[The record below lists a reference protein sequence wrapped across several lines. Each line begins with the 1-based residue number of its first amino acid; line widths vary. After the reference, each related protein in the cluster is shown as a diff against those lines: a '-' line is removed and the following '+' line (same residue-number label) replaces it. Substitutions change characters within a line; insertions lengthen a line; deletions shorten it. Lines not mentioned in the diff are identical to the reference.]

1 MQTRNLLLP
10 VLALAAA
17 CSAGG
22 GSNAQTA
29 PGTEG
34 TASAGATD
42 ASTAARA
49 APAAAPF
56 VATPVASFVEPWAMA
71 FLPGGKQALITEK
84 KGVVKLLTVATGKS
98 VDIAGV
104 PAVDYGGQGGLGDV
118 ALHPGFAKNGLVY
131 LSYAEA
137 GPDNTRGAA
146 VARGRLVMAAGGAR
160 LEGVTVIWR
169 QSPKV
174 AGRGHF
180 GHRILFAPDGHLF
193 ISSGERQKFTPAQ
206 DMNANLGKILRL
218 NDDGSVPKD
227 NPFADKGGVT
237 AQIWSLGHRNPLGIA
252 FDATGQL
259 WDMEMGPEG
268 GDELNRVVRGA
279 NYGYPVVSNG
289 NHYGGADIPDHDTRP
304 EFSRPAL
311 WWTPVI
317 SPGDLIFYSGD
328 MFPQWK
334 GSAFIPGLSS
344 KALVRVV
351 TSGSTAREAERF
363 EMGARIREVEQGPDG
378 ALWLLED
385 GENGATGR
393 LLKLTP
399 KG

>member
-1 MQTRNLLLP
+1 MHPRAILLP
-10 VLALAAA
+10 ALALAAA

-22 GSNAQTA
+22 GGNAQTA
-29 PGTEG
+29 PGKD
-34 TASAGATD
+34 GAVTD

-49 APAAAPF
+49 APATPPF
-56 VATPVASFVEPWAMA
+56 VATPVATFVEPWAMA
-71 FLPGGKQALITEK
+71 FLPGGKQALVTEK
-84 KGVVKLLTVATGKS
+84 KGVLKLLTIDGAASIDV
-98 VDIAGV
+98 AGV
-104 PAVDYGGQGGLGDV
+104 PTVVYGGQGGLGDV
-118 ALHPGFAKNGLVY
+118 ALHPGFARNGLVY

-137 GPDNTRGAA
+137 GEGDTRGAA
-146 VARGRLVMAAGGAR
+146 VARGRLVTADGGAR
-160 LEGVTVIWR
+160 LENVQVIWR

-174 AGRGHF
+174 SGRGHY

-193 ISSGERQKFTPAQ
+193 ISSGERQKFTPSQ

-237 AQIWSLGHRNPLGIA
+237 AQIWSLGHRNPLGLA
-252 FDATGQL
+252 FDAKGQL
-259 WDMEMGPEG
+259 WNMEMGPEG

-311 WWTPVI
+311 WWTPVV
-317 SPGDLIFYSGD
+317 SPGDLIFYSGT

-344 KALVRVV
+344 QSLVRVV
-351 TSGSTAREAERF
+351 TSGSSAREAERF